1 MIRSI
6 ILIAFLVLGMVSCV
20 VGEDEYTSGSGN
32 VVEVGD
38 SLPNFSVKL
47 NNGSTLTNETL
58 KGRVS
63 VLTFF
68 HTACGDCRREL
79 PLIQEV
85 YNEYTPQ
92 VNFVCI
98 SRAENEESVEAYWQ
112 KNGLSLPFSGQSDE
126 AVYNL
131 FAQHT
136 IPRIYVID
144 TSGIIR
150 YQFIESMTLNELQ
163 TSLHSLLSE

>member
-1 MIRSI
+1 M
-6 ILIAFLVLGMVSCV
+6 
-20 VGEDEYTSGSGN
+20 
-32 VVEVGD
+32 
-38 SLPNFSVKL
+38 
-47 NNGSTLTNETL
+47 
-58 KGRVS
+58 
-63 VLTFF
+63 
-68 HTACGDCRREL
+68 
-79 PLIQEV
+79 
-85 YNEYTPQ
+85 
-92 VNFVCI
+92 CI